1 MVVTDLLKFWRA
13 GRPYVLAVAIYL
25 CSRVVVILAINFA
38 ATYLPLLPRHSPLWL
53 GDVWQSGP
61 RWYDH
66 LLRWDSGWY
75 ASIATQG
82 YHYNGNSDEQQPVG
96 FFPLYPLLSRLVA
109 LVSGVSPFHAL
120 LLVANLA
127 AFSPSCC
134 SANWCGRSSATR

>member
-96 FFPLYPLLSRLVA
+96 FFPLYPLLSGLS
-109 LVSGVSPFHAL
+109 LWSPESVHFMR
-120 LLVANLA
+120 
-127 AFSPSCC
+127 CC
-134 SANWCGRSSATR
+134 W